1 MLGSEVDV
9 DPGLRRDDDLQTM
22 TMLTGRPAELVAS
35 LGLTPHPE
43 GGWFRE
49 IHRSAE
55 RVARDDGVMRDAL
68 TTIYFL
74 LVAGTHSRW
83 HRVESDEVWH
93 HYEGAPL
100 ELLWIDSPHGALRVE
115 RLGPVDADGTRP
127 TAIVPAGAWQAA
139 RTTSD
144 YTLVGCTVG
153 PGFDF
158 ADFAMLADRPDEAQL
173 LRERFAEVRALG

>member
-1 MLGSEVDV
+1 MKAPNGRAAGLVD
-9 DPGLRRDDDLQTM
+9 T
-22 TMLTGRPAELVAS
+22 
-35 LGLTPHPE
+35 LGLAPHPE
-43 GGWFRE
+43 GGWYREVFR
-49 IHRSAE
+49 STE
-55 RVARDDGVMRDAL
+55 RVTRPDGTPRDAL

-100 ELLWIDSPHGALRVE
+100 ELLVIEPPLASLRVI
-115 RLGPVDADGTRP
+115 RLGPVRDDARP
-127 TAIVPAGAWQAA
+127 VHTVPAGWWQAA
-139 RTTSD
+139 RPTGD

-158 ADFAMLADRPDEAQL
+158 ADFALLDDRPDEARV
-173 LRERFAEVRALG
+173 LRARFAAVRALG